1 MRGVDGGS
9 RTSEIQ
15 AIASDAGGTT
25 VRVAG
30 LDVGFKPLWR
40 TPMPSDMT
48 ERAIAERAFYKLI
61 NADAEDY
68 KPSFVT
74 EIAALLTA
82 AVEEERER
90 VRKIIDVRVKF
101 WAEQVRIQHD
111 AQATDCHN
119 EVRHLRAAIRARG
132 ES

>member
-1 MRGVDGGS
+1 
-9 RTSEIQ
+9 
-15 AIASDAGGTT
+15 
-25 VRVAG
+25 
-30 LDVGFKPLWR
+30 
-40 TPMPSDMT
+40 MPS
-48 ERAIAERAFYKLI
+48 ERWIVEMRDYVERRGGEFWIDDEGFAEAL
-61 NADAEDY
+61 
-68 KPSFVT
+68 
-74 EIAALLTA
+74 AALLTA

-119 EVRHLRAAIRARG
+119 EVRHLRAAIRARS